1 MDSKL
6 VVGTAKGILYLFNWR
21 EFGEHSDKFGG
32 HPGAINDLVAVTDNL
47 VITACEDGAIRAV
60 HLFPHRFVGKIF
72 KNQNLNGFFNVIFLG
87 TVGHHA
93 LSVERLD
100 VSYDGELIASSS
112 HDNCVKFW
120 NIKYFEEMD
129 YDKTKKPFLEAKGVK
144 MRRKDNKMQRA
155 KESEFQLPS
164 SNRGNR
170 KDFFKELE

>member
-72 KNQNLNGFFNVIFLG
+72 KNQNLNGFFNVIFFRYCGSSCLISG
-87 TVGHHA
+87 KIR
-93 LSVERLD
+93 RL
-100 VSYDGELIASSS
+100 I
-112 HDNCVKFW
+112 
-120 NIKYFEEMD
+120 
-129 YDKTKKPFLEAKGVK
+129 
-144 MRRKDNKMQRA
+144 
-155 KESEFQLPS
+155 
-164 SNRGNR
+164 
-170 KDFFKELE
+170 

>member
-1 MDSKL
+1 MVQFERFTCFLIDLL
-6 VVGTAKGILYLFNWR
+6 VSL
-21 EFGEHSDKFGG
+21 
-32 HPGAINDLVAVTDNL
+32 
-47 VITACEDGAIRAV
+47 
-60 HLFPHRFVGKIF
+60 IF
-72 KNQNLNGFFNVIFLG
+72 ETLELEIQSGFFLG
-87 TVGHHA
+87 TVGHHD

-129 YDKTKKPFLEAKGVK
+129 YDKTKKPFLDQKGVK

-155 KESEFQLPS
+155 KESEHQLPS